1 MSPAAGGGDRGGEAH
16 SKRDGQRGR
25 DGAHRGGGGQW
36 HGGGSLVGRRG
47 HETEEKVEGSDGV
60 VRHALAREDER
71 EKKRGGA
78 AAMEHPL

>member
-1 MSPAAGGGDRGGEAH
+1 VRHIPKGMDNGGAMELTE
-16 SKRDGQRGR
+16 
-25 DGAHRGGGGQW
+25 GGGGQW
-36 HGGGSLVGRRG
+36 PGGGSLVGRRG

-78 AAMEHPL
+78 AAMEHNL